1 MAATTVN
8 PVNDPCSANACFLP
22 AHWIRERVA
31 SRSLRKVGAEMGVT
45 APAVLAWKR
54 GAPMPRWAV
63 VICELLAE
71 RDAHQ
76 ARELSAGLPDGACDA
91 LQPRGATAAPLPT
104 PKPVRA
110 VRRRRRPAPAT

>member
-8 PVNDPCSANACFLP
+8 SVNDLYSASVRFLP
-22 AHWIRERVA
+22 AHWLRERVA

-76 ARELSAGLPDGACDA
+76 ARELDAGLPGGACDA
-91 LQPRGATAAPLPT
+91 LQPRGATAAPSPT
-104 PKPVRA
+104 PKPARA
-110 VRRRRRPAPAT
+110 VRRRRRPAKA